1 MCRADVT
8 DQDLVQ
14 VRLIEDNSEA
24 TVVMPV
30 SVRSWLA
37 SVDPAFVKYNDAL
50 CGAGFDLP
58 IFLPGLRLSDLQDI
72 QIPGPDAV
80 RMLEAV
86 ELLKRG
92 ADKAAPPS
100 RAALSNNAVPPKDKG
115 EAEEDGNGAAPMEE
129 GREIDEEKLFFNQ
142 QDEVPPSTKLTV
154 LVHMLEDMVK
164 NELNSKVLV
173 FSQFTSFL
181 DLIEACLVRTDTLG
195 SSFCRLDGTMK
206 LSERSNEI
214 EQFKSDPVRK

>member
-1 MCRADVT
+1 MT